1 MDYKKELIDIIEKVL
16 PNIDLN
22 RIVKNDEFAELEM
35 NSVSFISLVGEIEKK
50 FGIEFDDENLVYN
63 NYKTFTSLCDYVES
77 KVALIK

>member
-35 NSVSFISLVGEIEKK
+35 NSVSFISLVVEIEKNS
-50 FGIEFDDENLVYN
+50 GL
-63 NYKTFTSLCDYVES
+63 SLMT
-77 KVALIK
+77 KI